1 MVRDREVYETEENQ
15 LESQFTGGYHEQ
27 PETATILQQINPAAF
42 LAELEY
48 YLKGYVYNQAEKT
61 FMMPRR
67 LKKDKDNKPIPVKG
81 DDGNVLKDDNDR
93 IVYQTEP
100 ANKPLAN
107 DDGINAIMLIVRS
120 VVNTNIIMSNFNE
133 DEIRQLIHDTGV
145 ELTFLVGFNWEQF
158 EIDKANMRII
168 IGVALRMCYAALK
181 RAYKAGEKDFLRT
194 TQKSIERVDIR
205 SQYDS
210 QGKKRG
216 LMDTLFGKRG

>member
-1 MVRDREVYETEENQ
+1 MAGERVYEEDEDQ

-48 YLKGYVYNQAEKT
+48 YLKGYVYDQAEKK
-61 FMMPRR
+61 FVMPRR
-67 LKKDKDNKPIPVKG
+67 IKRDKSGKPIPAKDEEG
-81 DDGNVLKDDNDR
+81 ASLKDEQGR
-93 IVYQTEP
+93 VIYQTEP
-100 ANKPLAN
+100 ANKALAN
-107 DDGINAIMLIVRS
+107 NEGVNEIMLIVRS
-120 VVNTNIIMSNFNE
+120 VVNTNVIMSNFDE

-145 ELTFLVGFNWEQF
+145 ELTFLIGFNWERF

-210 QGKKRG
+210 PRKKRG
-216 LMDTLFGKRG
+216 LMDALFGKRN